1 MIAVQVKI
9 RSSSFQEVLS
19 GFRVGDNTM
28 DEDGGHERKIE
39 RRRRR
44 SIPRLR
50 ETDGRMTETTRET
63 TRDRER
69 ERKRREEEEGGGGG
83 RKRGREEGRGEGG
96 RKRER
101 GSEREEV
108 RERESRTSRRRNRQ
122 RDIVLYMEWN
132 ALCDLLFLESFLR
145 FFCWENQDR

>member
-9 RSSSFQEVLS
+9 RSSSFQEVFS

-69 ERKRREEEEGGGGG
+69 EEEEEEEEGGRGRRRRREEEGKGGRKRRRREEERERKRERERGRGGRRRREEEE
-83 RKRGREEGRGEGG
+83 EEGGKGG
-96 RKRER
+96 
-101 GSEREEV
+101 
-108 RERESRTSRRRNRQ
+108 
-122 RDIVLYMEWN
+122 
-132 ALCDLLFLESFLR
+132 
-145 FFCWENQDR
+145 

>member
-9 RSSSFQEVLS
+9 RSSSFQEVFS

-69 ERKRREEEEGGGGG
+69 ERERKREREEEEGG
-83 RKRGREEGRGEGG
+83 RGEGRKEEEKEGG
-96 RKRER
+96 R
-101 GSEREEV
+101 EREEA
-108 RERESRTSRRRNRQ
+108 RERK
-122 RDIVLYMEWN
+122 
-132 ALCDLLFLESFLR
+132 
-145 FFCWENQDR
+145 